1 MSRLR
6 TALLMLLLD
15 SLLPEP
21 PTAWHPVGWMGRW
34 LRLGERL
41 APAGA
46 RARTLWGGLWF
57 GGGMVLCMALARRV
71 PAAGEALV
79 GQTLLAYRALDRAVA
94 QVATALA
101 HGDLPAARRLVGW
114 HLVSRPTATLTA
126 EDVAAAAIESLAE
139 NLSDSVVAPLS
150 WYLIGGLPALAAY
163 RFSNTADALWGY
175 RTPRYLHLG
184 RVAARCDDLLN
195 LLPARLTAALIALA
209 AARASQRGRAAWR
222 MAWRDARATV
232 SPNAGW
238 PMAAMAGALG
248 VRLGKPGVYELG
260 AGPPPGVAQV
270 ATARCLARQALGWL
284 ALVLGLAYRIRRR
297 A

>member
-34 LRLGERL
+34 LQLGERL
-41 APAGA
+41 APSGA
-46 RARTLWGGLWF
+46 HVRALWGGLWF
-57 GGGMVLCMALARRV
+57 GGGMALCMVLARRV

-79 GQTLLAYRALDRAVA
+79 GQTLLAYRALDHAVA
-94 QVATALA
+94 QVAAALGA
-101 HGDLPAARRLVGW
+101 DDLPAARQLVGW
-114 HLVSRPTATLTA
+114 HLVSRPTATLAA

-195 LLPARLTAALIALA
+195 LLPARLTALLIALA
-209 AARASQRGRAAWR
+209 AARVSRRGCVAWR
-222 MAWRDARATV
+222 LAWRDGRATP

-248 VRLGKPGVYELG
+248 VRLRKPGVYELG
-260 AGPPPGVAQV
+260 TGPAPSVAHV
-270 ATARCLARQALGWL
+270 ALARRIARQALGWL
-284 ALVLGLAYRIRRR
+284 VLLLALAAHSRRR
-297 A
+297 T